1 MNRRTFLIGLSGTA
15 VAGGAL
21 VGSGAFSRVESQ
33 RDVTVQVAEDPNAY
47 LGLSGT
53 GSPNSDN
60 YVSID
65 DNGHLAVDISSH
77 DDFSGPDTQPGE
89 GVNSDSFTY
98 FDSMVEV
105 CNQGKEDV
113 GFYVEPPTDDDFPGG
128 VDATG
133 PDGTPYADEPR
144 LQFYTGEAAL
154 DGDAGTDTV
163 MGEAN
168 AETVLLG
175 ECIELGV
182 RVMTKGI
189 DASDDTGIDQ
199 LFDQEVRLVADVTKL
214 STPDRT
220 VYNPDQD
227 EFFLDIQ
234 PALDDADPGDTVQVL
249 TGTSFAGD
257 VTIDTQGVTL
267 VATSNHK
274 PRIEGQVVVS
284 ADGATL
290 DGFEVSPPD
299 ATSTAES
306 EAIRVSNT
314 PNNVTVTNNT
324 VVDFGRDD
332 PGGGF
337 YGVDGINV
345 FGGDAGT
352 PVEDVSVINNEVQGL
367 RNPDQAG
374 VAGISVQGNV
384 VNATV
389 EGNDLSA
396 LGEGVTSYGFG
407 VTVRG
412 TGNHGEVPEN
422 VDVLNNTVS
431 DVQSDGGPLL
441 GVGLA
446 VEADGLDY
454 RFENND
460 IDGAELGVE
469 LKNAAG
475 QTTLTGNSFDGTEIH
490 LADVTGNVDLTSEIG
505 SNDFGTAAATDDVS
519 LSAYEQ
525 AIFPAIQPAI
535 DASVTGAGVDVGP
548 GTYDEAVDI
557 DVADLTLASIQ
568 GPAQTTVERGVDV
581 QNGGVTVDGFEIR
594 NPGTQGSAN
603 PGSPGGLVGVDIAA
617 GNEDVSVLDNV
628 ITDIGTG
635 DDDANPIGVLASDGT
650 SGVTVDKNEISNLE
664 GTDEDQEQVQG
675 VLINESGTQITD
687 ATVTNNTITGLLDT
701 RSTNAVRFNG
711 DVRGEITGNSISDLN
726 TEGTIPGSGGAPGGF
741 TQVIAL
747 QQGGGSATGPSNV
760 TINGNDISNIE
771 TTTADNFASPVHII
785 LGGSTDGTTVTI
797 DGNSFSGDSQDD
809 EVYVDDGTDDLDL
822 NTVLSNNSFTPNGSV
837 DPSGDAIVRQ

>member
-65 DNGHLAVDISSH
+65 DNGHLAIDISSH

-98 FDSMVEV
+98 FDGMVEV

-290 DGFEVSPPD
+290 DGFE
-299 ATSTAES
+299 
-306 EAIRVSNT
+306 
-314 PNNVTVTNNT
+314 
-324 VVDFGRDD
+324 
-332 PGGGF
+332 
-337 YGVDGINV
+337 
-345 FGGDAGT
+345 
-352 PVEDVSVINNEVQGL
+352 
-367 RNPDQAG
+367 
-374 VAGISVQGNV
+374 
-384 VNATV
+384 
-389 EGNDLSA
+389 
-396 LGEGVTSYGFG
+396 
-407 VTVRG
+407 
-412 TGNHGEVPEN
+412 
-422 VDVLNNTVS
+422 
-431 DVQSDGGPLL
+431 
-441 GVGLA
+441 
-446 VEADGLDY
+446 
-454 RFENND
+454 
-460 IDGAELGVE
+460 
-469 LKNAAG
+469 
-475 QTTLTGNSFDGTEIH
+475 
-490 LADVTGNVDLTSEIG
+490 
-505 SNDFGTAAATDDVS
+505 
-519 LSAYEQ
+519 
-525 AIFPAIQPAI
+525 
-535 DASVTGAGVDVGP
+535 
-548 GTYDEAVDI
+548 
-557 DVADLTLASIQ
+557 
-568 GPAQTTVERGVDV
+568 
-581 QNGGVTVDGFEIR
+581 IR

-650 SGVTVDKNEISNLE
+650 SGVTVDENEISNLE
-664 GTDEDQEQVQG
+664 GTDEDQGQVQG

-711 DVRGEITGNSISDLN
+711 EVKGEITGNSISDLN
-726 TEGTIPGSGGAPGGF
+726 TEGDIPGTNDPGGF
-741 TQVIAL
+741 TQVVAL
-747 QQGGGSATGPSNV
+747 QQGGGSSTGPSDV
-760 TINGNDISNIE
+760 TVQGNDISNIE
-771 TTTADNFASPVHII
+771 TTTPGNFAPPVHLII
-785 LGGSTDGTTVTI
+785 GSSASNVTVGGTSPSEENSFSADSPDVEIFVQDGSGTLNLSSVQSDNSFAPSAQIGPAGARIFPGDLTLVTDSDDLQTQINNANPGDTLAVDSGTYDAVTI
-797 DGNSFSGDSQDD
+797 DKPLSLKSIFARPTVEADSSTGRLEVSAPDVEISGFDIDLLDGEVVYVNPGEGLSFRNNVVDVSPTSNHGIRIDDSFGGPTVVEGNVFNIPSTDASLNSQGILFSGGEDYRIRSNVISGPGKNASSPDDANAGILASVQADTTDADIEGNEITAFDQGVLLFENPPSGNLDRFSITGNSISDVDTGILAVELAGDGDTFGAINGESASAAQQTALESD
-809 EVYVDDGTDDLDL
+809 
-822 NTVLSNNSFTPNGSV
+822 NTFAGSV
-837 DPSGDAIVRQ
+837 DMFADVQADP